1 MEELFKSYMKN
12 GNIEGSM
19 FSGKLR
25 VAKGACISYVHM
37 GFESRFEEET
47 FLTMDKGKVTERKD
61 YHNKVLGGADFS
73 NQNDLAQVKKLFL
86 EQVSGLPEF
95 SEIKRLIFTVKNV
108 KMDAQ
113 GHITD
118 CDVIVKQAPEVFAQK
133 MKDIIMSI
141 RPWKRLYLYEE
152 YVLPSY
158 NSFSFSMI
166 VKQ

>member
-1 MEELFKSYMKN
+1 
-12 GNIEGSM
+12 
-19 FSGKLR
+19 
-25 VAKGACISYVHM
+25 
-37 GFESRFEEET
+37 
-47 FLTMDKGKVTERKD
+47 MDKGKVTERKD

-73 NQNDLAQVKKLFL
+73 NQNDLSQVKKLFL

-108 KMDAQ
+108 KMDAK

-133 MKDIIMSI
+133 MKEIIMSI

-166 VKQ
+166 IKQ